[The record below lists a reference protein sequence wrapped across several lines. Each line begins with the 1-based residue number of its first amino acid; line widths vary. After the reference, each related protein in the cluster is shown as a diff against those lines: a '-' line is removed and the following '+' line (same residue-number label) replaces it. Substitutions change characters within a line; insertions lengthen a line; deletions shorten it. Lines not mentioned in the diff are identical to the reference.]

1 MLDSNR
7 QNLRRKLS
15 NRHASSR
22 CAALRPAEPHRLPA
36 AVEELLRFA
45 GPLQVALPC
54 RTTEPVELGGGDDS
68 QWSWAG

>member
-1 MLDSNR
+1 
-7 QNLRRKLS
+7 
-15 NRHASSR
+15 
-22 CAALRPAEPHRLPA
+22 
-36 AVEELLRFA
+36 VEELLRFA

>member
-45 GPLQVALPC
+45 GSLQAALLPVALRETGEE
-54 RTTEPVELGGGDDS
+54 RTVRYGS
-68 QWSWAG
+68 